1 MGDWKI
7 LDLKDSLYS
16 DLEVGVEN
24 RQFGTACQELDKF
37 IELFLVVA
45 LQNLPQ
51 PLYDNRG
58 FGVALDVFYMSS

>member
-16 DLEVGVEN
+16 DLEVGIEN
-24 RQFGTACQELDKF
+24 GQFGTACQELDKF

-45 LQNLPQ
+45 L
-51 PLYDNRG
+51 
-58 FGVALDVFYMSS
+58 